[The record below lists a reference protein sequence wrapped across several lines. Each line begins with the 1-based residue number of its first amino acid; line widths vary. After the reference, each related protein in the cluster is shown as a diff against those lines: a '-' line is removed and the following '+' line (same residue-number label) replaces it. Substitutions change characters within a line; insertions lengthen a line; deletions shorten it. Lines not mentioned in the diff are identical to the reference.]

1 MGVIFNIQNCQLLNW
16 SLPTEEIFQVYGQNR
31 PVVNLSVVG
40 FRSQPREMPL
50 PKPLNSNSFRFFFLY
65 FGFLPLLEKL
75 DCHCKWYGF
84 FSVLAAV
91 IPKNSDKWP
100 WIEDGE
106 GFAVHSRNRVARN
119 ASDVSA
125 ADWRYQTYLKKYDII
140 SRVLHG
146 FFQGSESLYN
156 AVLYMIKCNNIKKAF
171 NQYVI

>member
-1 MGVIFNIQNCQLLNW
+1 MHWNNTKMDYGRNFQYTKLSVIELV
-16 SLPTEEIFQVYGQNR
+16 PTDR
-31 PVVNLSVVG
+31 RNLSG
-40 FRSQPREMPL
+40 IRSKSALRSL
-50 PKPLNSNSFRFFFLY
+50 IVTV
-65 FGFLPLLEKL
+65 
-75 DCHCKWYGF
+75 CKWYGF